1 MQYLIGRT
9 SRLGNRESNQDRLAA
24 LEHEGV
30 VLLVVADGLG
40 GKKGGALAA
49 QTLID
54 TANKIFTASKLPLTN
69 VDAFLTDIL
78 ITAHHNIKQVG
89 AEQDPPLTP
98 GTTGVLCLIQEGA
111 AHWAHV
117 GDSRLYLFRD
127 GLPIYRTQ
135 DHSYVEQLYQEGQIS
150 LDNLQGHPMRN
161 YVTRCLGLTENDP
174 EVTLSNEV
182 QMKTGDI
189 LLLCTDG
196 LWDPVDDAQMGAIIV
211 NGRLNDA
218 LNQLAE
224 RAEQVSYPAS
234 DNITALAF
242 QLMSVRLS
250 GKTVEAEKND
260 PQKAADPLDNAIGE
274 IERAIKQYGEEMD
287 DSDT

>member
-1 MQYLIGRT
+1 MQYLISRT
-9 SRLGNRESNQDRLAA
+9 SRLGNRETNQDRLVA
-24 LEHEGV
+24 LEHEGA

-49 QTLID
+49 QSLID
-54 TANKIFTASKLPLTN
+54 TATDIFTATRLPVTQSGALLTE
-69 VDAFLTDIL
+69 IL
-78 ITAHHNIKQVG
+78 VAAHHNIKKVG

-98 GTTGVLCLIQEGA
+98 GTTGVLCLVQEGRA
-111 AHWAHV
+111 QWAHV

-127 GLPIYRTQ
+127 GLPLYRTQ

-150 LDNLQGHPMRN
+150 LDNIQGHPMRN
-161 YVTRCLGLTENDP
+161 YVTRCLGLTDGDP

-196 LWDPVDDAQMGAIIV
+196 LWDPVDDAQLGAIIV
-211 NGRLNDA
+211 HGRLSDA
-218 LNQLAE
+218 LNQMAE

-242 QLMSVRLS
+242 QLMSLRLTS
-250 GKTVEAEKND
+250 KTVEAEKSE
-260 PQKAADPLDNAIGE
+260 PHKVADPLDSAIGE
-274 IERAIKQYGEEMD
+274 IERAIEQYGGEMD
-287 DSDT
+287 DGHT

>member
-24 LEHEGV
+24 LEQEGT

-49 QTLID
+49 QTLVD
-54 TANKIFTASKLPLTN
+54 TASGLFTASSLPIQDPNQFLTN
-69 VDAFLTDIL
+69 IMV
-78 ITAHHNIKQVG
+78 TAHHNIKNVG
-89 AEQDPPLTP
+89 AAQEPPLTP
-98 GTTGVLCLIQEGA
+98 GTTAVLCLIQEGVA
-111 AHWAHV
+111 WWAHV

-127 GLPIYRTQ
+127 GLPLYRTQ

-182 QMKTGDI
+182 HMKTGDI

-196 LWDPVDDAQMGAIIV
+196 LWDPVDDAQLGMIIV
-211 NGRLNDA
+211 NGRLKDA
-218 LNQLAE
+218 LNLLAE
-224 RAEQVSYPAS
+224 RAEQVSYPNS
-234 DNITALAF
+234 DNITGLAF
-242 QLMSVRLS
+242 QLMSLRLS
-250 GKTVEAEKND
+250 GKTVEAEKSGAHK
-260 PQKAADPLDNAIGE
+260 PTDPLDSAIGE
-274 IERAIKQYGEEMD
+274 IERAIKQYEGEMD
-287 DSDT
+287 NDDT